1 MRTRTS
7 TIVPSGKRPAQRGM
21 SLVELMVAIAI
32 GALIVAAMAVLFANN
47 SRSRS
52 ATERASRQME
62 NGRYALEVLRN
73 DLFHAGYYGELDP
86 AGLLATGV
94 LTTTKPDPCATD
106 VGSVQSAMP
115 VYVQGYDDVAAT
127 TLTCLNDVKAGTD
140 VVVVRRVS
148 GCVVG
153 AAGCAGVP
161 AGAAAFQTS
170 ACSNATE
177 LGSADIANHYRL
189 DTDATVFTLKLRD
202 CTTVAPKRRYVLRIY
217 YVANNDRAGDG
228 VPTLKFA
235 ELGAGAF
242 ATSSLVQGVENLQ
255 LEYGL
260 DTDGNGDAD
269 VYTANPDLY
278 LGCGAATPPTCVVN
292 WTSVV
297 SAKVFV
303 LTRSIDITPGYVDA
317 KTYVLGRKANG
328 DANEFSGLDPGYK
341 RRVFQEV
348 VRLQNPSGRRGS

>member
-1 MRTRTS
+1 MSNRTHKIAVS
-7 TIVPSGKRPAQRGM
+7 AQRAASRGM

-32 GALIVAAMAVLFANN
+32 GALIVAAMAVLFASN

-52 ATERASRQME
+52 ETERASRQME

-86 AGLLATGV
+86 TALLASGV

-106 VGSVQSAMP
+106 IASIKSAMP
-115 VYVQGYDDVAAT
+115 VYVQGYDDDAA

-140 VVVVRRVS
+140 VLVVRRTS

-161 AGAAAFQTS
+161 AGAAMFQMS
-170 ACSNATE
+170 GCSNATE

-202 CTTVAPKRRYVLRIY
+202 CTTVAPRRRYVLRIY

-228 VPTLKFA
+228 VPTLKVA
-235 ELGAGAF
+235 ELGSGAL
-242 ATSSLVQGVENLQ
+242 AASSLVQGVENLQ

-278 LGCGAATPPTCVVN
+278 LGCAPATTPTCVGH
-292 WTSVV
+292 WTSAV

-303 LTRSIDITPGYVDA
+303 LTRSIDATPGYVDA

-328 DANEFSGLDPGYK
+328 DANEFSGLDPAYK

>member
-1 MRTRTS
+1 MRNRTH
-7 TIVPSGKRPAQRGM
+7 TVAVAAKRTAHRGL
-21 SLVELMVAIAI
+21 SLVELLVAIAI
-32 GALIVAAMAVLFANN
+32 GALIVAAMAVLFASN

-52 ATERASRQME
+52 ETERGSRQME
-62 NGRYALEVLRN
+62 NGRYALEVLHN
-73 DLFHAGYYGELDP
+73 DLLHAGYYGELDP
-86 AGLLATGV
+86 AGLLVPSV

-106 VGSVQSAMP
+106 IASIQSAM
-115 VYVQGYDDVAAT
+115 VVHVQGYDDVAAG

-140 VVVVRRVS
+140 VVVIRRAS

-153 AAGCAGVP
+153 AAGCTGVA
-161 AGAAAFQTS
+161 AGAPVFQTS

-177 LGSADIANHYRL
+177 LGSADMANHYRL

-202 CTTVAPKRRYVLRIY
+202 CTTVAPRRRYVLRIY

-228 VPTLKFA
+228 IPTLKFA
-235 ELGAGAF
+235 ELGGGAF
-242 ATSSLVQGVENLQ
+242 SSSSLVQGVENLQ

-260 DTDGNGDAD
+260 DTDANGDAD
-269 VYTANPDLY
+269 VYTSNPDLY
-278 LGCGAATPPTCVVN
+278 LGCGATTTPTCVGR
-292 WTSVV
+292 WISVV

-303 LTRSIDITPGYVDA
+303 LTRSIDASPGYVDA

>member
-1 MRTRTS
+1 MLVRNRMH
-7 TIVPSGKRPAQRGM
+7 TIAPAAKRATQRGM
-21 SLVELMVAIAI
+21 SLVELMVAITI
-32 GALIVAAMAVLFANN
+32 GALIVAAMAILFASN

-52 ATERASRQME
+52 ETERASRQME

-73 DLFHAGYYGELDP
+73 DLFHAGYYGEIDP
-86 AGLLATGV
+86 TV
-94 LTTTKPDPCATD
+94 LVLPAAKPGPCATD
-106 VGSVQSAMP
+106 IASINSAMP

-148 GCVVG
+148 GCVIGSPGCTGV
-153 AAGCAGVP
+153 AAG
-161 AGAAAFQTS
+161 AFVFQNS
-170 ACSNATE
+170 SCSNATE
-177 LGSADIANHYRL
+177 LGSADVANHYRL
-189 DTDATVFTLKLRD
+189 DTDATVFTLRLRD
-202 CTTVAPKRRYVLRIY
+202 CTTVAPRRRYVLRIY

-228 VPTLKFA
+228 VPTLKVA
-235 ELGAGAF
+235 ELGAGALA
-242 ATSSLVQGVENLQ
+242 ATSLVQGVENLQ

-278 LGCGAATPPTCVVN
+278 LGCGPATTPTCVGH

-303 LTRSIDITPGYVDA
+303 LTRSIDTTPGYVDA

-328 DANEFSGLDPGYK
+328 DANEFSGLEPAYK

>member
-1 MRTRTS
+1 MSNRAYAIQGS
-7 TIVPSGKRPAQRGM
+7 AKRAAHRGM
-21 SLVELMVAIAI
+21 SLVELLVAIAI

-52 ATERASRQME
+52 ETERASRQME

-73 DLFHAGYYGELDP
+73 ELLHAGYYGELDP
-86 AGLLATGV
+86 AGLV
-94 LTTTKPDPCATD
+94 LPTTKPDPCATD
-106 VGSVQSAMP
+106 IAGIQAGMP

-140 VVVVRRVS
+140 VVVIRRVS

-153 AAGCAGVP
+153 AAGCTGVA
-161 AGAAAFQTS
+161 AGAPVFQTS
-170 ACSNATE
+170 ACGNATE

-189 DTDATVFTLKLRD
+189 DTDATVFTLTLRN
-202 CTTVAPKRRYVLRIY
+202 CTTVAPRRRYVLRIY

-228 VPTLKFA
+228 VPTLKFT
-235 ELGAGAF
+235 ELGAGALS
-242 ATSSLVQGVENLQ
+242 ASSLVQGVENLQ

-278 LGCGAATPPTCVVN
+278 LGCSATTTPTCVGR

-303 LTRSIDITPGYVDA
+303 LTRSIDTSPGYVDA

-328 DANEFSGLDPGYK
+328 DPNEFSGLDPGYK